1 MPTLSWSNAALL
13 MLIGLV
19 ASSSLGCDISTFKGE
34 SGKTSPVSSRQA
46 TPTVAPKL
54 TPDPSTQ
61 PADSGQDESYRL
73 AMDRADSARSITESA
88 QSPEDW
94 ELVLG
99 RWREAIALLK
109 QVPKNDPNKKFALQ
123 KLREYQ
129 RNLAVA
135 ESRATGGKEKAKV
148 FDSGFSVDEPINKA
162 ESTPAYGEGE
172 KIYRVK
178 IKYRKNRIPVID
190 VIFNGSQRYEM
201 MVDTGA
207 SSTMINE
214 EMAERLGVKV
224 VGTSKAQTAAG
235 ITNVQVGYLR
245 SISVGNNTIV
255 DVPVSIGPL
264 DIGLLGHDLFGDCEL
279 SIKRDVVEFA
289 QCQKNN

>member
-1 MPTLSWSNAALL
+1 MPTLSWSNTALL
-13 MLIGLV
+13 LLIGLV
-19 ASSSLGCDISTFKGE
+19 ASSSLGCDISKLKGE
-34 SGKTSPVSSRQA
+34 SGKTSPVSSRQ
-46 TPTVAPKL
+46 TPPTTAPKL
-54 TPDPSTQ
+54 TPPPSAQ

-135 ESRATGGKEKAKV
+135 ENRATGGKEKAKV

-162 ESTPAYGEGE
+162 ESTPAYREGE

-190 VIFNGSQRYEM
+190 VVFNGSQRYEM

>member
-1 MPTLSWSNAALL
+1 MLSWSNTALL
-13 MLIGLV
+13 LLIGLV
-19 ASSSLGCDISTFKGE
+19 ASSSLGCDISNLKGE
-34 SGKTSPVSSRQA
+34 SGKPSPVSLRQP
-46 TPTVAPKL
+46 TPTAAPKL
-54 TPDPSTQ
+54 TPTPSAQ

-148 FDSGFSVDEPINKA
+148 FDSGFSVDDPINKA
-162 ESTPAYGEGE
+162 ESTPAYREGE

-190 VIFNGSQRYEM
+190 VVFNGSQRYEM

-235 ITNVQVGYLR
+235 ITNVQVGYVR
-245 SISVGNNTIV
+245 SISVGNNTVV